1 MKSRVSKLR
10 QGRPA
15 ETGAVFINNH
25 STDLS
30 DAADGRA
37 TEPDLW
43 QRLDPV
49 SLDEVRQL
57 LPYAIA
63 GSWWD
68 DIS

>member
-1 MKSRVSKLR
+1 MKSRVLKVR

-15 ETGAVFINNH
+15 ETGSAQIID
-25 STDLS
+25 SSADTS
-30 DAADGRA
+30 DATDGRA
-37 TEPDLW
+37 SEPDLW